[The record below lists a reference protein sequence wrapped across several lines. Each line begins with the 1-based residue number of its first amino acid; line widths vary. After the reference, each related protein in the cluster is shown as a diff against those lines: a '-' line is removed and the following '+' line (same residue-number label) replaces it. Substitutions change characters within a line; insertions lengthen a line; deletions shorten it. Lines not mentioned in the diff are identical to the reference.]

1 MSVQRVH
8 LSDLPAPAKKK
19 KKKCVQE
26 TPSKSKPKTH
36 QRQREKGR
44 VGKEEDGESSRLQTE
59 PKNPQKEYFHA
70 VEISYCT
77 IYLALV
83 FIHTR
88 ARTKHTHTHTQTH
101 LFHTHTGRHPTRSH
115 IQTHALTQTGVMK
128 TVSSK
133 RNLQQPLC
141 AADGRAHC
149 YLPRPVQDQKNIQKI
164 RGGGEAG
171 SRSIPNPS
179 PPTPRQ
185 MRPARSESVSSRGVC
200 SQGAPDYGKV
210 INLGVLQP
218 LHPHPHHSAACIE
231 MIARAVSVPILL
243 HFAQPSDAA
252 SETQWRQ
259 EY

>member
-164 RGGGEAG
+164 RGGGRQG
-171 SRSIPNPS
+171 VGRFRIPRPPPPGRCVQPGASPSAAEVSAHRVPRIMARLLILVCCNPS
-179 PPTPRQ
+179 TPTRTTRQ
-185 MRPARSESVSSRGVC
+185 PALR
-200 SQGAPDYGKV
+200 
-210 INLGVLQP
+210 
-218 LHPHPHHSAACIE
+218 
-231 MIARAVSVPILL
+231 
-243 HFAQPSDAA
+243 
-252 SETQWRQ
+252 
-259 EY
+259 